1 MKYLA
6 WDIGIKNLSYCMM
19 DGDYKVLFPNQ
30 KLFVGIL
37 RSYIK
42 TYLLL

>member
-19 DGDYKVLFPNQ
+19 DNDLNILHWEVL
-30 KLFVGIL
+30 
-37 RSYIK
+37 
-42 TYLLL
+42 T